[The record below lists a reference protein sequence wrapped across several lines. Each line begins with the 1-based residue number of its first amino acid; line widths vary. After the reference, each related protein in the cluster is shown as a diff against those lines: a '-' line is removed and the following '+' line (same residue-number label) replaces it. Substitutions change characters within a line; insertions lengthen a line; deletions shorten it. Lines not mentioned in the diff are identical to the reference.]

1 MSTILIADKEFL
13 INLIVRL
20 EQGLSPSLEQE
31 NIVQLISV
39 SSVISS
45 LSSLCDWLERKRVI
59 ILLDDAAISL
69 TPEYLYEFF
78 DIVRSLKTSKIA
90 LKASVYPG
98 TTEYGP
104 RFHVAHDAETID
116 AWISVQHPN
125 YSSVM
130 DAIAQA
136 RFLGM
141 MAFRMT

>member
-1 MSTILIADKEFL
+1 

-90 LKASVYPG
+90 LKASV
-98 TTEYGP
+98 
-104 RFHVAHDAETID
+104 
-116 AWISVQHPN
+116 
-125 YSSVM
+125 
-130 DAIAQA
+130 
-136 RFLGM
+136 
-141 MAFRMT
+141 